1 MSHRTLVRFAGVCLL
16 SLGAL
21 ACRPEPPDAAET
33 PVADQQEQVDE
44 AVAAAP
50 QTLSD
55 SALRAVTMPRL
66 GDLDSMRI
74 RRQIRVLVVPNQTH
88 YFVDRG
94 RPRGLA
100 VDAAALFEA
109 FLNQKYRTGVRPIR
123 LVLVPVRH
131 DQLIPALVAGR
142 GDVVVAGLTVTPER
156 EALMDLS
163 NPVLTDI
170 SEIVVTGSASPPLT
184 SLDDLAGKEVFVRPS
199 TAIYGHLQAL
209 NADFVKRGLAPI
221 RLRAAPAALQDEDLL
236 EMLSAGLVPLVVMN
250 DYLATFWKQVLPG
263 IALRPDLVVA
273 SGSRT
278 AWMLRKGSPLL
289 KADIDAFLAKYP
301 KGSAAR
307 NMLLQK
313 YLKNTDH
320 VVNATSD
327 ADIKRFQRTEAL
339 FKQYGSRYDLDYLLM
354 MAQGYQ
360 ESRLDQDAKSSVGAV
375 GVMQVMPATGK
386 SLRVGDIHQIDPN
399 IHAGVKYIR
408 SLIDTYF
415 SGDSLDALNRTLFAF
430 AAYNAGPGR
439 IAGLRRRAAARG
451 LDPNQWSDNVEMIAA
466 EEIGR
471 ETVTYVDNIFKYY
484 VAYSLLRDQAEER
497 AAARKRQ

>member
-1 MSHRTLVRFAGVCLL
+1 
-16 SLGAL
+16 
-21 ACRPEPPDAAET
+21 
-33 PVADQQEQVDE
+33 
-44 AVAAAP
+44 
-50 QTLSD
+50 
-55 SALRAVTMPRL
+55 
-66 GDLDSMRI
+66 
-74 RRQIRVLVVPNQTH
+74 
-88 YFVDRG
+88 
-94 RPRGLA
+94 
-100 VDAAALFEA
+100 
-109 FLNQKYRTGVRPIR
+109 
-123 LVLVPVRH
+123 
-131 DQLIPALVAGR
+131 
-142 GDVVVAGLTVTPER
+142 
-156 EALMDLS
+156 
-163 NPVLTDI
+163 
-170 SEIVVTGSASPPLT
+170 
-184 SLDDLAGKEVFVRPS
+184 
-199 TAIYGHLQAL
+199 
-209 NADFVKRGLAPI
+209 
-221 RLRAAPAALQDEDLL
+221 
-236 EMLSAGLVPLVVMN
+236 
-250 DYLATFWKQVLPG
+250 
-263 IALRPDLVVA
+263 
-273 SGSRT
+273 
-278 AWMLRKGSPLL
+278 
-289 KADIDAFLAKYP
+289 
-301 KGSAAR
+301 
-307 NMLLQK
+307 
-313 YLKNTDH
+313 

-339 FKQYGSRYDLDYLLM
+339 FKEYGSRYDLDYLLM

>member
-1 MSHRTLVRFAGVCLL
+1 
-16 SLGAL
+16 
-21 ACRPEPPDAAET
+21 
-33 PVADQQEQVDE
+33 
-44 AVAAAP
+44 
-50 QTLSD
+50 
-55 SALRAVTMPRL
+55 
-66 GDLDSMRI
+66 
-74 RRQIRVLVVPNQTH
+74 
-88 YFVDRG
+88 
-94 RPRGLA
+94 
-100 VDAAALFEA
+100 
-109 FLNQKYRTGVRPIR
+109 
-123 LVLVPVRH
+123 
-131 DQLIPALVAGR
+131 
-142 GDVVVAGLTVTPER
+142 
-156 EALMDLS
+156 
-163 NPVLTDI
+163 
-170 SEIVVTGSASPPLT
+170 
-184 SLDDLAGKEVFVRPS
+184 
-199 TAIYGHLQAL
+199 
-209 NADFVKRGLAPI
+209 
-221 RLRAAPAALQDEDLL
+221 
-236 EMLSAGLVPLVVMN
+236 
-250 DYLATFWKQVLPG
+250 
-263 IALRPDLVVA
+263 
-273 SGSRT
+273 
-278 AWMLRKGSPLL
+278 
-289 KADIDAFLAKYP
+289 
-301 KGSAAR
+301 
-307 NMLLQK
+307 MLLQK

-339 FKQYGSRYDLDYLLM
+339 FKEYGSRYDLDYLLM